1 MIASAKEAGSQCE
14 NLAERVRAFTD
25 TVTALDAEIDRAVGG
40 DAVAAKK
47 HIRWRARRKLRKHT
61 DEDPPIVN
69 EAKADAL
76 VELLGLRDLAADL
89 LSQIR
94 SFGQSPKLA
103 RVRDWGAHRSI
114 GVMES
119 SFLWLEREWR
129 RVDEATTSLANLVR
143 QNVSTVESTREDEQA
158 KAREGDAKTPPQTS
172 EEAAKTPPQ
181 TSEEAAKTPPQTSE
195 EVSQASG
202 KVSDA
207 ADKNEEDIFPSEG
220 LLYADKAGNG

>member
-1 MIASAKEAGSQCE
+1 
-14 NLAERVRAFTD
+14 
-25 TVTALDAEIDRAVGG
+25 
-40 DAVAAKK
+40 
-47 HIRWRARRKLRKHT
+47 
-61 DEDPPIVN
+61 
-69 EAKADAL
+69 
-76 VELLGLRDLAADL
+76 
-89 LSQIR
+89 
-94 SFGQSPKLA
+94 
-103 RVRDWGAHRSI
+103 
-114 GVMES
+114 MES

-195 EVSQASG
+195 EAAKTPPQTSEEVSQASG

>member
-1 MIASAKEAGSQCE
+1 
-14 NLAERVRAFTD
+14 
-25 TVTALDAEIDRAVGG
+25 
-40 DAVAAKK
+40 
-47 HIRWRARRKLRKHT
+47 
-61 DEDPPIVN
+61 
-69 EAKADAL
+69 
-76 VELLGLRDLAADL
+76 
-89 LSQIR
+89 
-94 SFGQSPKLA
+94 
-103 RVRDWGAHRSI
+103 
-114 GVMES
+114 MES